1 MRLEF
6 NHAVCRPCPE
16 AGPCVGLTGE
26 GVVASVMDPSL
37 AARQGLAE
45 QYTST
50 VSGSTFTKLMHV
62 RYESGN
68 VQTGFDMGY
77 IKMQAVGPGQCVV
90 KADLTALFEG
100 GGTTWMPAPDGNP
113 IIGWGGRTE
122 KPKIPVA
129 ANKLVNCPPGG
140 CLPSAPPTPPTP
152 PPPSPPPP
160 PPPPPSHREVWTY
173 NAATRM
179 LSKKSFKILGHID
192 GREILNKSKNC
203 TRKWWPKWKKT
214 KKATCTNK
222 GKTAT
227 CMKLKNK
234 CTVPVED
241 YA

>member
-140 CLPSAPPTPPTP
+140 CLPSSSSAAPATP
-152 PPPSPPPP
+152 
-160 PPPPPSHREVWTY
+160 RFQV
-173 NAATRM
+173 
-179 LSKKSFKILGHID
+179 LGVID
-192 GREILNKSKNC
+192 GRQILKKNKKCS
-203 TRKWWPKWKKT
+203 RWWKK
-214 KKATCTNK
+214 KVKNAR
-222 GKTAT
+222 
-227 CMKLKNK
+227 KLKKK
-234 CTVPVED
+234 CT
-241 YA
+241 AK

>member
-1 MRLEF
+1 MQII
-6 NHAVCRPCPE
+6 PT
-16 AGPCVGLTGE
+16 VGWTG
-26 GVVASVMDPSL
+26 GIWQDGINRGGTPIL
-37 AARQGLAE
+37 GTPITKYE
-45 QYTST
+45 Q
-50 VSGSTFTKLMHV
+50 V
-62 RYESGN
+62 RYADAPLK
-68 VQTGFDMGY
+68 GFDMGY
-77 IKMQAVGPGQCVV
+77 IKMQAIGPGQCVV
-90 KADLTALFEG
+90 KADLTDYFECC
-100 GGTTWMPAPDGNP
+100 GTDGMPAPDGHRYN
-113 IIGWGGRTE
+113 GDE
-122 KPKIPVA
+122 PKIPVA

-222 GKTAT
+222 GKNAT

>member
-77 IKMQAVGPGQCVV
+77 IKMQAVGPGQCVM

-129 ANKLVNCPPGG
+129 ANKLVNFP
-140 CLPSAPPTPPTP
+140 ATP
-152 PPPSPPPP
+152 
-160 PPPPPSHREVWTY
+160 RFEV
-173 NAATRM
+173 
-179 LSKKSFKILGHID
+179 LGVIG
-192 GREILNKSKNC
+192 GREILKKSKKCN
-203 TRKWWPKWKKT
+203 TWWKK
-214 KKATCTNK
+214 KVKNAR
-222 GKTAT
+222 
-227 CMKLKNK
+227 KLKKK
-234 CTVPVED
+234 CT
-241 YA
+241 AK

>member
-140 CLPSAPPTPPTP
+140 CLPSSSSAAPATP
-152 PPPSPPPP
+152 
-160 PPPPPSHREVWTY
+160 RFQV
-173 NAATRM
+173 
-179 LSKKSFKILGHID
+179 LGVID
-192 GREILNKSKNC
+192 GREILKKNKKCS
-203 TRKWWPKWKKT
+203 RWWKKKVKNAKT
-214 KKATCTNK
+214 LKK
-222 GKTAT
+222 
-227 CMKLKNK
+227 K
-234 CTVPVED
+234 CT
-241 YA
+241 AK